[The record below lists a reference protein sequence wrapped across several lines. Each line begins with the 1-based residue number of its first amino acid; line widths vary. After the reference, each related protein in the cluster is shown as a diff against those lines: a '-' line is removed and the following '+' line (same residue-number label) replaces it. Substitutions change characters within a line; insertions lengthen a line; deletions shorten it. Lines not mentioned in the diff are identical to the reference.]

1 MQIEGYLDF
10 KWVRLTKEKYNTETK
25 FASKPNDRQVVE
37 AKCKKGDEQIRTQ
50 CYFMIYNGIHIA
62 LIRI

>member
-37 AKCKKGDEQIRTQ
+37 AKCKKEINKTEHSAISWFIME
-50 CYFMIYNGIHIA
+50 YTSH
-62 LIRI
+62 